1 GPVRMMF
8 PKMFVR
14 ACEIIQI
21 LGAGGLVAVPSYAEL
36 SGPAA
41 ADVETYAQAAN
52 ADAPSRVKLFRLAFD
67 AAVSSFSGRQ
77 QLYERYYSGDPVRLA
92 GALYTLYDKD
102 PHTSR
107 IAQLLEDLENCA
119 RRGRE

>member
-1 GPVRMMF
+1 
-8 PKMFVR
+8 
-14 ACEIIQI
+14 
-21 LGAGGLVAVPSYAEL
+21 VPSYAEL

-52 ADAPSRVKLFRLAFD
+52 ADARARVKLFRLAFD

-92 GALYTLYDKD
+92 GALYALYPKD
-102 PHTSR
+102 EPVAR
-107 IAQLLEDLENCA
+107 IHRMLSELEE
-119 RRGRE
+119 RTKSQ